1 MWRQKRKS
9 IHELKWSA
17 GLSIEADE
25 SVLMCEEWKG
35 RRSEKHKCCIYSR
48 FPIPT
53 FSQLGNLRS
62 RQRMTLRTIQA
73 KHFTTHTSPLSLF
86 AFIIWLAPRFPTF
99 IIIWRPPTTLIW
111 YVVSET
117 LHFLTVKV
125 SPPYIIMF
133 TSMLELFTSET
144 LSKDLLGAVDEI
156 NVEENVA
163 FDLVTERAS
172 FANLLNPSKYN
183 LLIIFVQNMVRW
195 SEIIKPSKE
204 SYFLVQIKFT
214 STQ

>member
-1 MWRQKRKS
+1 
-9 IHELKWSA
+9 
-17 GLSIEADE
+17 
-25 SVLMCEEWKG
+25 
-35 RRSEKHKCCIYSR
+35 
-48 FPIPT
+48 
-53 FSQLGNLRS
+53 
-62 RQRMTLRTIQA
+62 
-73 KHFTTHTSPLSLF
+73 
-86 AFIIWLAPRFPTF
+86 
-99 IIIWRPPTTLIW
+99 
-111 YVVSET
+111 
-117 LHFLTVKV
+117 
-125 SPPYIIMF
+125 MF

-204 SYFLVQIKFT
+204 SYFLVQIKVYFHPIDLIKVAAL
-214 STQ
+214 